1 VDQLEGVT
9 PHPLLGFVA
18 QNPLDRRAHVA
29 EGAASVAYHCREI
42 KAEFAQL
49 KAVEGFPEY
58 GFVDGLEP
66 KKYATAYKKGTLP
79 DYERQRALMK
89 PAARIDQALCNI
101 AAPENLHHKR
111 RY

>member
-1 VDQLEGVT
+1 VPNPHLVRYRDVRVLQRLGESHFGSGNVVGVDQLEGVT

-29 EGAASVAYHCREI
+29 EGAASVVYDCREI
-42 KAEFAQL
+42 EAEFAQL

-66 KKYATAYKKGTLP
+66 
-79 DYERQRALMK
+79 
-89 PAARIDQALCNI
+89 
-101 AAPENLHHKR
+101 
-111 RY
+111 